1 MTLEFIIVFS
11 LIAVTAVTYY
21 AIRRMC
27 DLIDPENAAD
37 PLKKQEPAGQEEET
51 SERNNHFP
59 FSFHGRPLS

>member
-27 DLIDPENAAD
+27 DLIDPENAA
-37 PLKKQEPAGQEEET
+37 EPAEPEEET
-51 SERNNHFP
+51 SERNNQFP

>member
-1 MTLEFIIVFS
+1 MTLEFIIVTS

-37 PLKKQEPAGQEEET
+37 PLKKQEPAPEEDA
-51 SERNNHFP
+51 SEDSSHFP
-59 FSFHGRPLS
+59 FSIHHRPLS